1 MNWTGKKRQHR
12 LGTNGGQPF
21 RRGEYGVISNK
32 LTTSGRVD
40 ENGVVDKNATWLAI
54 IEKAKKEEEA
64 RLSASR
70 LESSKT
76 KKKHEESK

>member
-1 MNWTGKKRQHR
+1 MNWTKKKRQHR

-21 RRGEYGVISNK
+21 RRGEYGVIANK
-32 LTTSGRVD
+32 LSTSGRVD

-54 IEKAKKEEEA
+54 IERAKKEEET

-70 LESSKT
+70 LKPL
-76 KKKHEESK
+76 KKKKETSK